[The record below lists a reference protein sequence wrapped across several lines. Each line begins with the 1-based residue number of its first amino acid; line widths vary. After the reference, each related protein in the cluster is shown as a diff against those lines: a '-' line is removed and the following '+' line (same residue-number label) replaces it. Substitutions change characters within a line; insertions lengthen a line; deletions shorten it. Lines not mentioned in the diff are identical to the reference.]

1 VLLHFWNNFCFCEQ
15 VARRMREE
23 DGFYYPHNLDFR
35 GRAYPM
41 HPHLSHLGS
50 DLCRGL
56 LEYAEGRPLGKSGL
70 SWLKIHLANKYGGGV
85 EKLYHEGKLAFVDN
99 QLPDI
104 FDSAVNPVDGNC
116 WWMNAEDPFQCLAA
130 CMDLSKA
137 LNSSSPHRAVS
148 HLPIH
153 QVPSCAVYPWTNV
166 SLYKFIS
173 FIVWFV
179 SISIYQNHF

>member
-1 VLLHFWNNFCFCEQ
+1 VLLHFWNIFCFCEQ

-70 SWLKIHLANKYGGGV
+70 SWLKIHLTNKYGGGV
-85 EKLYHEGKLAFVDN
+85 EKLSHEGKLAFVDN
-99 QLPDI
+99 QLSDI

-130 CMDLSKA
+130 CMDLSEA